1 MRSAQLLRLAVV
13 GLMLG
18 STLPLSAAN
27 PAPAPVELSTA
38 APAATVNTITLE
50 ELFGDAKSGVDDS
63 PFLAAS
69 WSCPAYSQ
77 ICTTNSQCDAY
88 CGGAG
93 WGECIVYSSF
103 RKCCACNT

>member
-27 PAPAPVELSTA
+27 PAPAPLALSA
-38 APAATVNTITLE
+38 AATANAITLAD
-50 ELFGDAKSGVDDS
+50 LFGGAKSGVDDS

>member
-1 MRSAQLLRLAVV
+1 MRFAQLLRLAAV

-18 STLPLSAAN
+18 STLPLSAAD
-27 PAPAPVELSTA
+27 PASAPVVPSATA
-38 APAATVNTITLE
+38 SSNDIALA
-50 ELFGDAKSGVDDS
+50 ELFGGVQAGAELS

-77 ICTTNSQCDAY
+77 ICTTNSQCDAL